1 VVAILSGPEPGAT
14 EFQKAAK
21 ESTPHNECA
30 VYTEILNN
38 EDLAEL
44 KLAFDMACNELRL
57 GMSAKDVVRR
67 EHLAKL
73 MLELVQAGE
82 RDPIMIRI
90 QAVHKMRQ
98 LK

>member
-1 VVAILSGPEPGAT
+1 
-14 EFQKAAK
+14 
-21 ESTPHNECA
+21 

-57 GMSAKDVVRR
+57 GTSAKDVVLR

-73 MLELVQAGE
+73 MLEIVQAGE

-90 QAVHKMRQ
+90 QAVDQMRQ